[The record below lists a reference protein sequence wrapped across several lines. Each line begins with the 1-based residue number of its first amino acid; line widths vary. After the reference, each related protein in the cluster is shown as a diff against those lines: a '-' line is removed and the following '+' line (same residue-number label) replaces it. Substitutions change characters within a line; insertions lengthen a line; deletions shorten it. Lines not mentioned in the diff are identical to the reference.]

1 MAYRRS
7 LSTARA
13 TLLHRQ
19 RLAPSLSHHPH
30 DDDDQNR
37 PENPNPNHRRHVSSG
52 GGANSLLGFGN
63 SVQNR
68 RFSQYYLS
76 PTVGALFGRNMS
88 TAVDG
93 GAEKIEYMSD
103 VAEVLADKT
112 AEAVAAVAPAVN
124 EVAVA
129 AADSAFPVAALQY
142 FIDNVHTF
150 TGFNWYGAVF
160 IFLLASLTK
169 KGSFFFFS

>member
-1 MAYRRS
+1 MAYRRT

-13 TLLHRQ
+13 TLLAR
-19 RLAPSLSHHPH
+19 RPLAPSFSHVPH
-30 DDDDQNR
+30 DDDDQKR
-37 PENPNPNHRRHVSSG
+37 PEYPNPNTAHRHFGSG
-52 GGANSLLGFGN
+52 GGAKSLLGFGN

-68 RFSQYYLS
+68 RFSQSYLP
-76 PTVGALFGRNMS
+76 PTAGVFFGRNMS

-93 GAEKIEYMSD
+93 GADKIEYMSD

-112 AEAVAAVAPAVN
+112 VEAVAAAAPVVS

-142 FIDNVHTF
+142 FIDNVHSF
-150 TGFNWYGAVF
+150 TGFNWYGA
-160 IFLLASLTK
+160 IYLYLWR
-169 KGSFFFFS
+169 